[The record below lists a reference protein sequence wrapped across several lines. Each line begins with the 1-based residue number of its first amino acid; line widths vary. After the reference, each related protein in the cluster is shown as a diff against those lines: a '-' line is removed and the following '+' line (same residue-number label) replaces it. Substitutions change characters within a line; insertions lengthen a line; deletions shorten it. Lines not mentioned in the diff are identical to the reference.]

1 MAAARIFDDP
11 PVIVGHR
18 GMGTGMVGGF
28 GENTVDSLLAAANV
42 APWIELDVRRT
53 TDDVLVVGHQPA
65 LPDGTPVAEAP
76 ADDAVAAGLPVLED
90 VLDELPARTG
100 VNLDVKSAL
109 EDALRPPDRT
119 TAALVAALAATAAK
133 HRPVLFSSFDPAAL
147 GVVARYAPHLPR
159 SLITWLWFP
168 VGIAVAAAAGS
179 GVQVLSVHVGSLEP
193 NTIEPGVQHPGV
205 QRVVEVAHAAGLEVL
220 TWCPEAAQLEAL
232 LDAGV
237 DALCVN
243 DLPLVAAAV
252 ARRSADGA

>member
-1 MAAARIFDDP
+1 MTARIFHDP
-11 PVIVGHR
+11 PVVVGHR
-18 GMGTGMVGGF
+18 GMGKGVVRGHA
-28 GENTVDSLLAAANV
+28 ENTVDSLHAAAQV

-53 TDDVLVVGHQPA
+53 ADDVLVVGHQSA
-65 LPDGTPVAEAP
+65 LRGGTPVAAAN
-76 ADDAVAAGLPVLED
+76 ADEAVAAGLPALED
-90 VLDELPARTG
+90 VLDRLPARTG

-109 EDALRPPDRT
+109 EDALRRADRT
-119 TAALVAALAATAAK
+119 TAALVAPVAAAAHR

-147 GVVARYAPHLPR
+147 ATVRRLAPRVPR

-179 GVQVLSVHVGSLEP
+179 GVHVLSVHVGSLEP
-193 NTIEPGVQHPGV
+193 NAIEPAVEHPGV

-220 TWCPEAAQLEAL
+220 AWCPEAAQIEGL

-243 DLPLVAAAV
+243 DLPVMAAAL
-252 ARRSADGA
+252 ARRGTADR